1 MTARALLIAVVGAL
15 ALVAAFA
22 SIPASARTTACPAS
36 NPPNE
41 LVIEGGSG
49 QTAQLGKAFP
59 DNLQVALANKNGCAL
74 TANLGGINLNFD
86 APGSGASG
94 VFATGS
100 IHAVVGTNSQGVAT
114 APTFTANFT
123 AGAYTVD
130 VHSDYGTIELY
141 LWNTAAGLAAS
152 IAAGAPSQ
160 EANVNAQFAQP
171 LQARVLDANGSPVQG
186 ATVDFSVVPGVT
198 GASATLLGE
207 PSVTTDAN
215 GVATSPPLLANGIA
229 GSYTATA
236 STAGVATIATY
247 TLDNHAAAV
256 TLSSSSGAAQTAIVG
271 KSFRRRLVA
280 NVLDASGQPIEGA
293 TVTFAITP
301 ATAGAGATFASGA
314 GQATVVTSTD
324 GVATS
329 PAFVANTTAGTFSAT
344 ATSTLTQ
351 RPLVFSLRNVAG
363 TPATITAGAASGE
376 TAAPRARFPVRLA
389 VTVTD
394 KNGNP
399 VAGAV
404 ITFRAPARGATGFF
418 VLGPR
423 RRTSVARVR
432 TNAAG
437 IAVAPPFV
445 ANRKQGGYAVSAT
458 VGGKRAAFALRNQH
472 S

>member
-1 MTARALLIAVVGAL
+1 MIARPLTITMAVAVVL
-15 ALVAAFA
+15 AAAFTPV
-22 SIPASARTTACPAS
+22 PADAQTNACPTI
-36 NPPNE
+36 NHPNE

-49 QTAQLGKAFP
+49 QTAQLGKPFSE
-59 DNLQVALANKNGCAL
+59 NLQVALANKNGCPL
-74 TANLGGINLNFD
+74 TGNLAGINLEFD

-100 IHAVVGTNSQGVAT
+100 NHAVVGTNAQGVAT
-114 APTFTANFT
+114 APELTANFT

-130 VHSDYGTIELY
+130 VDSDYGTVELY

-152 IAAGAPSQ
+152 IAGGTPTQ
-160 EANVNAQFAQP
+160 EASIDAQFAQP
-171 LQARVLDANGSPVQG
+171 LQARVLDANGNPVQG

-215 GVATSPPLLANGIA
+215 GLATSPPLLANGIPGRYA
-229 GSYTATA
+229 ATA
-236 STAGVATIATY
+236 STAGVATIASY
-247 TLDNHAAAV
+247 GLDNHATAV
-256 TLSSSSGAAQTAIVG
+256 TLSSPSRSAQTATVG
-271 KSFRRRLVA
+271 TSYRRRLVTS
-280 NVLDASGQPIEGA
+280 VLDASGQPIEGA
-293 TVTFAITP
+293 AVTFAITP
-301 ATAGAGATFASGA
+301 SAAGAGASFAGGA
-314 GQATVVTSTD
+314 VQADAVTGVD

-329 PAFVANTTAGTFSAT
+329 PALVANKTAGTFSAT
-344 ATSTLTQ
+344 AATTLAQT
-351 RPLVFSLRNVAG
+351 PLVFALRNLAG
-363 TPATITAGAASGE
+363 SPATIAAGAASGE
-376 TAAPRARFPVRLA
+376 TTAPGARFPVRLA

-404 ITFRAPARGATGFF
+404 LTFRAPVHGATGFF
-418 VLGPR
+418 LLGSHR
-423 RRTSVARVR
+423 RVSVARVR

-445 ANRKQGGYAVSAT
+445 ANRKAGGYAVSAT
-458 VGGKRAAFALRNQH
+458 AGGKRAAFALRNER